1 MYVSR
6 LCFYEYLSRSVR
18 VTNFH
23 LFVSLSR
30 SFVCLCV
37 WLCLHFGSLCISD
50 LGVLFLSIS
59 MGHLSLSFAVL
70 GSSVGIPVSLC
81 VLVSPNLRLSYILV
95 SLSLFLSCLSWSL
108 SFPSVWVSLLL
119 VSLGLFSLITS
130 QPTVSLSL
138 GFSGSPLWV
147 SFFPCFSELLQVSV
161 SGPLEDRASP
171 ESYL

>member
-37 WLCLHFGSLCISD
+37 WLCLHFGSDCISD
-50 LGVLFLSIS
+50 LGVLSLSIS

-70 GSSVGIPVSLC
+70 GSSVSGDSRQSLCLGLSESPSFLYSCISISVSFLSLLVSVFPLCLGLSASCLSGSLLSHYLSAHCVSLPGI
-81 VLVSPNLRLSYILV
+81 LWVSPLGIFI
-95 SLSLFLSCLSWSL
+95 SLFL
-108 SFPSVWVSLLL
+108 
-119 VSLGLFSLITS
+119 
-130 QPTVSLSL
+130 
-138 GFSGSPLWV
+138 
-147 SFFPCFSELLQVSV
+147 
-161 SGPLEDRASP
+161 
-171 ESYL
+171 